1 MIAAGVLDD
10 PRSMLKRLNTIM
22 EASLSASASSKSK
35 DTVMQSKK
43 IEVVEG
49 EKV

>member
-1 MIAAGVLDD
+1 
-10 PRSMLKRLNTIM
+10 MLKRLNTIM